1 MYLSAKTKDVIKKLL
16 LITSVLS
23 SLLLTAP
30 EAKAHT
36 VLIGS
41 DPAAGS
47 TITQLPEE
55 ITLNFAEP
63 LLTLGSKEINQVQV
77 VDPTG
82 SIISTGKNLV
92 KGSTLSNVL
101 APKSLAPGIFKVTFR
116 VVAQDG
122 HPVTGNFLFTL
133 GKSTPKSTFKPI
145 PHGIYQVVAKATRS
159 GAVNGKSM
167 EVSPATLTMSLNFK
181 DKLICYSIKSAI
193 KNVLAIHVHSIN
205 QGNLSISDEIYLPLR
220 SASIN
225 ALAPICDAALPANMA
240 TLFYN
245 INRYVMVIHTKAFPD
260 GAVAGSLRLIGG
272 KK

>member
-116 VVAQDG
+116 VVAQDC
-122 HPVTGNFLFTL
+122 HPVTGNFQFTL
-133 GKSTPKSTFKPI
+133 GKSAPKSISKPI

-181 DKLICYSIKSAI
+181 DKLICYSIKS
-193 KNVLAIHVHSIN
+193 VLAIHVHSIN